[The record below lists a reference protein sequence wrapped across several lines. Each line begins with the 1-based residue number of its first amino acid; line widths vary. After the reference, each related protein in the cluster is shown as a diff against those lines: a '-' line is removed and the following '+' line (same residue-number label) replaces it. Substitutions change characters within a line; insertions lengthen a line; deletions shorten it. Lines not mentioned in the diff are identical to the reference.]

1 MSVYRR
7 GYRDIFFGYFG
18 QGKVCPV
25 VGVLKRCQE
34 IICCQIEREE
44 VVGVL
49 AANRMGYLESGI
61 GGIDWA

>member
-1 MSVYRR
+1 MRMWERVW
-7 GYRDIFFGYFG
+7 GCIFWTFLS
-18 QGKVCPV
+18 GKSIPV
-25 VGVLKRCQE
+25 VGVLERCQE